1 MRHSLSFAA
10 ACLSLAACAAPIPES
25 MPTMPETTVPAF
37 DYDSVFVHDGRPED
51 DFEQYE
57 LRNSRQIL
65 AFTGVMPGMTVLDM
79 EAGGGIYTELFSLV
93 VGEEGKVYLQNPPE
107 FETFLGDAVE
117 KRMDGRLINV
127 THIQTSFDDFEPIG
141 DMEVDL
147 VTWFLGP
154 HELWYTPEGA
164 EPGALGDPD
173 VAFSEIARVLKPG
186 GHFVV
191 IDHRA
196 PDGACPRALRDRRQQ
211 RRRSGRVPRHR
222 NTYGGAR
229 RGYQPRALHPIP
241 RPGAHTGAGRTH
253 DAAGAGF
260 QLLRRLT

>member
-25 MPTMPETTVPAF
+25 MPTMSETTVPAF

-196 PDGACPRALRDRRQQ
+196 PDGAPATTGGVTHRLAQDTLMDMMGDVGLVLVEESDLLANPDDDGTLNVFDPSIRRQTD
-211 RRRSGRVPRHR
+211 RYILKFEKS
-222 NTYGGAR
+222 
-229 RGYQPRALHPIP
+229 
-241 RPGAHTGAGRTH
+241 
-253 DAAGAGF
+253 
-260 QLLRRLT
+260 

>member
-1 MRHSLSFAA
+1 MKHLPLLALSALA
-10 ACLSLAACAAPIPES
+10 LAACTTPPAGTLAAQPSPEA
-25 MPTMPETTVPAF
+25 VAF
-37 DYDSVFVHDGRPED
+37 EYDSVFVHDDRPES

-57 LRNSRQIL
+57 IRKSREIL
-65 AFTGVMPGMTVLDM
+65 EFTGVLPGMTVLDM

-141 DMEVDL
+141 DEEVDL

-164 EPGALGDPD
+164 KPGALGDPQI
-173 VAFSEIARVLKPG
+173 AFSEIARVLKPG

-196 PDGACPRALRDRRQQ
+196 PDGSPPTTGGDTHRLAQDALMNMMKGVGLSLVEESSLLANPDDDGTRNVFDPSIRRQTD
-211 RRRSGRVPRHR
+211 RYTLKFEKS
-222 NTYGGAR
+222 
-229 RGYQPRALHPIP
+229 
-241 RPGAHTGAGRTH
+241 
-253 DAAGAGF
+253 
-260 QLLRRLT
+260 

>member
-1 MRHSLSFAA
+1 
-10 ACLSLAACAAPIPES
+10 
-25 MPTMPETTVPAF
+25 MPC
-37 DYDSVFVHDGRPED
+37 DC
-51 DFEQYE
+51 
-57 LRNSRQIL
+57 
-65 AFTGVMPGMTVLDM
+65 GVGEV

-186 GHFVV
+186 GRLAISDIV
-191 IDHRA
+191 
-196 PDGACPRALRDRRQQ
+196 
-211 RRRSGRVPRHR
+211 
-222 NTYGGAR
+222 YGGEIDPQVRERFQANWAGCVGGAIEEDRYFQILQDVGFGQIEIVAR
-229 RGYQPRALHPIP
+229 HPLQQKELEEMACCPGPEFTPAPAKDDIASVEGKVVSIKFRAGKP
-241 RPGAHTGAGRTH
+241 RTH
-253 DAAGAGF
+253 
-260 QLLRRLT
+260 

>member
-1 MRHSLSFAA
+1 MKHTVLFATASLM
-10 ACLSLAACAAPIPES
+10 LAACAAPVPES
-25 MPTMPETTVPAF
+25 ASTHLEPAGPAF
-37 DYDSVFVHDGRPED
+37 DYNSVFVQDGRPEA

-57 LRNSRQIL
+57 IRNSREIL
-65 AFTGVMPGMTVLDM
+65 EFTGVMPGMTVLDM

-141 DMEVDL
+141 DEEVDL

-164 EPGALGDPD
+164 EPGALGNPE
-173 VAFSEIARVLKPG
+173 VAFSEIARILKPG
-186 GHFVV
+186 GHFIV

-196 PDGACPRALRDRRQQ
+196 PDGAPATTGGDTHRLAQDTLMTMMGDVGLVLVEESDLLANPDDDGTRNVFDPSIRRQTD
-211 RRRSGRVPRHR
+211 RYILKFEKS
-222 NTYGGAR
+222 
-229 RGYQPRALHPIP
+229 
-241 RPGAHTGAGRTH
+241 
-253 DAAGAGF
+253 
-260 QLLRRLT
+260 

>member
-1 MRHSLSFAA
+1 MKHTFLLATASLA
-10 ACLSLAACAAPIPES
+10 LAACANPVPDT
-25 MPTMPETTVPAF
+25 MPTLQEPAHSAF
-37 DYDSVFVHDGRPED
+37 DYDSVFVHDGRPET

-57 LRNSRQIL
+57 LRNSREIL
-65 AFTGVMPGMTVLDM
+65 EFTEVMPGMTVLDM

-141 DMEVDL
+141 DEEVDL

-154 HELWYTPEGA
+154 HELWYTPEGS
-164 EPGALGDPD
+164 EPGALGDPET
-173 VAFSEIARVLKPG
+173 AFSEIARVLKPG

-196 PDGACPRALRDRRQQ
+196 PDGAPPTTGGDTHRLAQDALMQLMKGVGLALVEESVLLANPADDGTRNVFDPSIRRQTD
-211 RRRSGRVPRHR
+211 RYILKFEKS
-222 NTYGGAR
+222 
-229 RGYQPRALHPIP
+229 
-241 RPGAHTGAGRTH
+241 
-253 DAAGAGF
+253 
-260 QLLRRLT
+260 